1 MVAAGLKLLVGFT
14 VLVEDVLVEDV
25 VLLLKADKAPL
36 KLFVVGL
43 VAGLLLRPL

>member
-1 MVAAGLKLLVGFT
+1 MVAASLKLLVGFT
-14 VLVEDVLVEDV
+14 VLVEDV

-43 VAGLLLRPL
+43 VVGLLLRPL